1 MTDRKVE
8 RRLAAILA
16 SDMVGYSRLIEVDEE
31 GTLARQKAHRVE
43 FIDPKIAAYNGRI
56 VKSTGDGLLL
66 EFASAVDALRCAVDI
81 QRTIAEREAR
91 VPEDRRIRYRV
102 GINVGDIVIDGD
114 DIFGNGVNIAA
125 RLEGIADSGGIC
137 ISRAVYDQVYSSVD
151 EVFED
156 IGEQKVKNIATPI
169 SVFKI
174 NLGTEAPKQEIASGD
189 LTEAQQE
196 IRFCASADGTLIAY
210 AKVGSGPPL
219 VKAPNWLNHLEFDW
233 QSPVWRHLLRELARD
248 HTLFRFDQRG
258 NGLSDWDMEDISF
271 DAFVQDLA
279 AMVDAAGL
287 GRFPLVGIS
296 QGCSISVAYTVQH
309 PERVSHLIFY
319 GGYARGR
326 SKRGSEAEAKLAEV
340 EQTMILQGWGQNNPA
355 FRQYFTTLFM
365 PDATKDQMDRFNELQ
380 RVTTSPENA
389 LRIRKANDNVDVSDL
404 LPQIKVPTLVL
415 HCRDDGMVPFEEG
428 RRLAALIPDAR
439 FVALEG
445 QNHLILENEPAW
457 PRFIEEIRAFLR

>member
-1 MTDRKVE
+1 MTDQKVE

-31 GTLARQKAHRVE
+31 GTLARQKAHRSE
-43 FIDPKIAAYNGRI
+43 FIDPKIAEYNGRI

-81 QRTIAEREAR
+81 QRTIAEREAE

-114 DIFGNGVNIAA
+114 DILGAGVNIAA

-137 ISRAVYDQVYSSVD
+137 ISRAVYDQVHSSVD

-156 IGEQKVKNIATPI
+156 IGEQKVKNIVAPI
-169 SVFKI
+169 STFKI
-174 NLGTEAPKQEIASGD
+174 NLGTEAPKQKTAPGD

-210 AKVGSGPPL
+210 AKVGSGSPL
-219 VKAPNWLNHLEFDW
+219 VKAPNFLNHLEFDW
-233 QSPVWRHLLRELARD
+233 QSPVWRHLLRELAHA

-258 NGLSDWDMEDISF
+258 NGLSDWDAEDISL

-287 GRFPLVGIS
+287 ERFPLFGVS
-296 QGCSISVAYTVQH
+296 QGCSISVAYTARH
-309 PERVSHLIFY
+309 PERVSRLIFY

-326 SKRGSEAEAKLAEV
+326 RKRGSETESTLADI

-457 PRFIEEIRAFLR
+457 PRFIEEVRAFLQ